1 MNAEKY
7 VGIIMRDD
15 TEKFVRE
22 TPKIYEPH
30 HIVREYEF
38 EDGAIVTYEW
48 RDTSFGDFNHQFTLI
63 QAPNKNPDKL
73 KPGIIKTISY

>member
-22 TPKIYEPH
+22 TPKVYEPH
-30 HIVREYEF
+30 RIVREYEF

-48 RDTSFGDFNHQFTLI
+48 HDASLGDFNHRFTLS
-63 QAPNKNPDKL
+63 QAPKKNPEKS
-73 KPGIIKTISY
+73 KPGIIKTTNY

>member
-7 VGIIMRDD
+7 VEIIMRDD
-15 TEKFVRE
+15 TERFVRE

-30 HIVREYEF
+30 RIVREYEF
-38 EDGAIVTYEW
+38 DDGAIVTYEW
-48 RDTSFGDFNHQFTLI
+48 RNTSFGDFNHRFTLTH
-63 QAPNKNPDKL
+63 PPTKNPNKL